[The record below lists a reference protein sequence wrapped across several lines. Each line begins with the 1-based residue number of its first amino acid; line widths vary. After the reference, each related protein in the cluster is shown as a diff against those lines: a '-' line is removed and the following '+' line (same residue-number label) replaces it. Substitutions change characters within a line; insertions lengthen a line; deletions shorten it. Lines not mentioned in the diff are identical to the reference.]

1 MAKSTALEALTA
13 ELLGD
18 VGLLHD
24 RIKSLP
30 IELDAYVQQA
40 KEELEVTVREIELQ
54 TGATIAAAKQ
64 LDSRTEAM
72 MKNVGE
78 YIASR
83 RNAEAEVATIEIRT
97 AANAALADTVKRVA
111 DEANGYIAK
120 SIGAQLSAN
129 IAKLKAAE
137 GKLSR
142 STASFGWKWA
152 ILAGGAT
159 AGGIVSVLLV
169 AWLSIWWQRDQVESL
184 VDQRQTLMAE
194 ISQMQTKVAVL
205 EKRGGKLATNTC
217 GGRLCIEA
225 STNQGEGQT
234 AWIGPWKNDKGTPMV
249 IPKGY

>member
-40 KEELEVTVREIELQ
+40 KEELEVAVREIELQ
-54 TGATIAAAKQ
+54 TGAAIAAAKQ

-72 MKNVGE
+72 MNNVGD
-78 YIASR
+78 YLASR
-83 RNAEAEVATIEIRT
+83 RNAEAEAATIEIRA
-97 AANAALADTVKRVA
+97 AANAALANTVKRVA
-111 DEANGYIAK
+111 EEANGYIAQ
-120 SIGAQLSAN
+120 SVGAHLSAT

-137 GKLSR
+137 DQLSKA
-142 STASFGWKWA
+142 TASFGWKWTL
-152 ILAGGAT
+152 LAGGAA
-159 AGGIVSVLLV
+159 AGGIVSVLLA
-169 AWLSIWWQRDQVESL
+169 AWLSIGWQRSQVESL
-184 VDQRQTLMAE
+184 VDQRQALWTE
-194 ISQMQTKVAVL
+194 ISQMQTKVAAL

-234 AWIGPWKNDKGTPMV
+234 AWLGPWKNDKGTPMV